1 VDAPK
6 QIVVVEF
13 VHATLYAAAGKRLD
27 WNPSRNLVLN
37 FGLEVDSTV
46 AVAVVAPVVVV
57 VVVVVAAAAA
67 NHLVA
72 VAALVGVVVAATAKS
87 SMMSAVEPVHHHP
100 AAVLD
105 IPEVAVVVAAFGV
118 RAALAVPT

>member
-46 AVAVVAPVVVV
+46 AVAVVAPVVG
-57 VVVVVAAAAA
+57 VVVVVAASAA

-72 VAALVGVVVAATAKS
+72 VAALVGVVVAAKAKS
-87 SMMSAVEPVHHHP
+87 SMMSAAESVRHHP